1 MKYQIYCNIPSLQ
14 LSVPINFS
22 SELLKLRVIKEVS
35 ETISTI
41 RLPAYSFDKSSF
53 FHLCNEVNIEGD
65 INGNILTVKF
75 DCQLFGESYSLDISG
90 FHWDFWKVVIA
101 SFSKEL
107 MKQKGMVSHAAC
119 VKINGK
125 VILLPGHSGA
135 GKSSVSYACL
145 ERDIPVF
152 ASELC
157 YIKNGKIIAGNLHAS
172 IDDEALKR
180 FGIKKPENTEVK
192 ANRVLSEITELE
204 VPEEID
210 LIIFPNVR
218 LGGIYARE
226 ISGRRARMILYE
238 NIFGQLPS
246 GQLINHVKI
255 PISPLPSAEEL
266 EAISEQLI
274 QLTSDKSYIIEGH
287 PAKVVDWLQKNI

>member
-1 MKYQIYCNIPSLQ
+1 MKHQIYCNIPSLE
-14 LSVPINFS
+14 LSIPVSFS
-22 SELLKLRVIKEVS
+22 SELLKLRVIEEVS

-41 RLPAYSFDKSSF
+41 RLPSYSWNEKAF
-53 FHLCNEVNIEGD
+53 FHSCDEINIEGD
-65 INGNILTVKF
+65 INGDILTVKF

-101 SFSKEL
+101 TFSKEL
-107 MKQKGMVSHAAC
+107 IKQKGMVSHAAC
-119 VKINGK
+119 VKINEK

-135 GKSSVSYACL
+135 GKSSLSFACL
-145 ERDIPVF
+145 ERNIPVF

-157 YIKNGKIIAGNLHAS
+157 YIKSGKLIAGNLHAS

-180 FGIKKPENTEVK
+180 FGIKKPKKIEIK
-192 ANRVLSEITELE
+192 ANRVLSEITKLE
-204 VPEEID
+204 AAEEID
-210 LIIFPNVR
+210 LVLFPDVR
-218 LGGIYARE
+218 LGEIYTRE

-255 PISPLPSAEEL
+255 PISPLPSVEDL
-266 EAISEQLI
+266 KTISEQLI
-274 QLTSDKSYIIEGH
+274 QLTSEKSYIIEGH
-287 PAKVVDWLQKNI
+287 PIKVVDWLQKNI